1 MRVEPGEDIINEDVV
16 KRRYQRRLDRITRIA
31 AIILAALSTYTL
43 IFKIVFF

>member
-1 MRVEPGEDIINEDVV
+1 MRVEPAEDIINEDVV
-16 KRRYQRRLDRITRIA
+16 KRRNQRRLDRITRIA